1 MIAVLPYVWSGST
14 ALSLMTSINPNAAL
28 GSHAGFVT
36 GSTAELAKWEQSPFY

>member
-1 MIAVLPYVWSGST
+1 MSGSHAGFVTGST
-14 ALSLMTSINPNAAL
+14 ALSLMTSIDPNAAL